1 MTDEN
6 KIIELSRQGNL
17 EAFSFL
23 LRNYEKRLQK
33 AAYILCSGEAED
45 LLQETYLAVFRSI
58 RKFRGKSSF
67 YTWMYRI
74 LLNLAYKR
82 FRKNSQKSLLLKR
95 FHRDSLNPT
104 RQENFSAEYLWKE
117 KVRSAVASLP
127 LKYREVIM
135 LYYFENLT
143 VEQISEHI
151 NINAGTVKSRL
162 YNARGLLK
170 KKLNLKEAP
179 GN

>member
-6 KIIELSRQGNL
+6 RIIELSRQGNL
-17 EAFSFL
+17 EAFTFL

-33 AAYILCSGEAED
+33 AAHILCPGEADD
-45 LLQETYLAVFRSI
+45 LLQETYLAVFKSI

-74 LLNLAYKR
+74 LLNLAYKK
-82 FRKNSQKSLLLKR
+82 FRKKSQQSSLLKR
-95 FHRDSLNPT
+95 FHRNYCNPAL
-104 RQENFSAEYLWKE
+104 QENFSAEYFWKE

-127 LKYREVIM
+127 LKYREIIM
-135 LYYFENLT
+135 LYYFEDFS
-143 VEQISEHI
+143 VEMISEHI

-162 YNARGLLK
+162 YNARELLK
-170 KKLNLKEAP
+170 EKLNPK
-179 GN
+179 